1 MNDKELLKQ
10 ADEFLSIAG
19 LQDYVS
25 TKLVIKMKT
34 RLEELTADKEPQ
46 SIVWEPKLGE
56 KYYFLHSDGK
66 VHGSHWHHRIKTELH
81 LNLLK
86 HHNVYKTRELAEKA
100 AQYQKRYNMVAQ
112 AVLNLEPTQVVYWS
126 DKDQAKHGVGFN
138 HQFGYWEKAWTFCFD
153 QGYPVLIDE
162 KNVQPLLDYLNA
174 KEKENG

>member
-112 AVLNLEPTQVVYWS
+112 AVLNLEPNQVVYWS
-126 DKDQAKHGVGFN
+126 DTSQLKYSVYFDHERGIWDSN
-138 HQFGYWEKAWTFCFD
+138 KAWSGE